1 MHPVLASKFLT
12 KLDKS
17 ERDILIK
24 TGIIPV
30 NDVLIDL
37 YREYNQVW
45 LLFGGRGGGKS
56 EVVFDRLINNCINDE
71 YFNCYFGRKVWDTVH
86 ESCFETL
93 VACIKKQGKTHL
105 FSFSEADNSSMVVR
119 CKANG
124 NKFQPFG
131 ADKPEKL
138 KSIKDP
144 THIVC
149 EEFDQFTFLD
159 FQELY
164 PTLRTIRA
172 NCEFFGMFNTK
183 SVYPDH
189 WLIMI
194 FFPEL
199 YTGTEKI
206 QFDALAGV
214 KIKKI
219 FVNFTDNYF
228 IDQEAY
234 YQQLRLASGGN
245 QILLDSIANGAWGVQ
260 ENGNPWL
267 HACNP
272 TKHFKDVSFLP
283 SYPIYISFD
292 FNNDPFACTIRQSS
306 PHMGGSS
313 SFIHYIDEI
322 VGQFKVEDTCQ
333 IIKARYPSSIIYITG
348 DRSGSNEDLGRNQT
362 LYQIIAGLLNLNE
375 SQINTNTANLLHS
388 DSRLLLNAMFQHY
401 PNLYIDS
408 KCKQLRI
415 DCQKAA
421 VDGESKLPSH
431 LKKDRE
437 GFKMD
442 VFDAMRYDFQ
452 TYFNK
457 WAKETYFKV
466 LKIK

>member
-1 MHPVLASKFLT
+1 MIEPVYATKFLT
-12 KLDKS
+12 KIPPS
-17 ERDILIK
+17 ERHKYINA
-24 TGIIPV
+24 GIYPV
-30 NDVLIDL
+30 NDI
-37 YREYNQVW
+37 
-45 LLFGGRGGGKS
+45 F
-56 EVVFDRLINNCINDE
+56 INNGFIN
-71 YFNCYFGRKVWDTVH
+71 
-86 ESCFETL
+86 
-93 VACIKKQGKTHL
+93 A
-105 FSFSEADNSSMVVR
+105 
-119 CKANG
+119 
-124 NKFQPFG
+124 
-131 ADKPEKL
+131 PEKL
-138 KSIKDP
+138 LFPYGSWGSGKTKFVLGELCRKAISNEYFAGYYGRAVLEDVRKLHGTLCSVIKENGWKRLFKFSEEP
-144 THIVC
+144 NGSMIVTC
-149 EEFDQFTFLD
+149 KRTGHR
-159 FQELY
+159 LY
-164 PTLRTIRA
+164 PFGCADTESMKGLDDATDIFVDEIDSINFYDFGLLLGRLRTIKA
-172 NCEFFGMFNTK
+172 STHLWGCFNTEK
-183 SVYPDH
+183 VFADH
-189 WLIMI
+189 WLRTE
-194 FFPEL
+194 FFSDKP
-199 YTGTEKI
+199 TPN
-206 QFDALAGV
+206 V
-214 KIKKI
+214 KKLL
-219 FVNFTDNYF
+219 VNYPDNAFLNHEQYAADLW
-228 IDQEAY
+228 IAC
-234 YQQLRLASGGN
+234 GGN
-245 QILLDSIANGAWGVQ
+245 VNLFNAITKGEWGVQ

-272 TKHFKDVSFLP
+272 TKHFKDVPFLP

-322 VGQFKVEDTCQ
+322 VGQLKVEDTCQ